1 MAIFNLMAI
10 MGTGLSYGPLS
21 LNNVDIFQHEFASRS
36 FILKWGLIV
45 GGGKEEEGRVAGVPA
60 GVPCD
65 PN

>member
-1 MAIFNLMAI
+1 MV
-10 MGTGLSYGPLS
+10 PS

-36 FILKWGLIV
+36 FILKWGLIE
-45 GGGKEEEGRVAGVPA
+45 GGGKGEEGRTVGVPA